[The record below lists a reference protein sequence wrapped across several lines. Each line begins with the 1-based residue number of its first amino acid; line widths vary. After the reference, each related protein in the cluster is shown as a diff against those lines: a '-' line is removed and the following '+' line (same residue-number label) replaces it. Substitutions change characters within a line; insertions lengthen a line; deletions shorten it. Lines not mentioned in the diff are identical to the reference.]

1 MANAKYVFVVDA
13 DPSARMG
20 IARLM
25 RSANYEVRDFDSAKS
40 FLDALSSE
48 TPCSVVMDVSLPELS
63 CDELVEQLEARG
75 LELPIIVVTTH
86 DDAETRRNA
95 QKLKAAG
102 FFRKPVDGTALLDA
116 IEWSMRSRGQES
128 NSVNQ

>member
-1 MANAKYVFVVDA
+1 MVNTNCVFVVD
-13 DPSARMG
+13 DDSSARKG

-25 RSANYEVRDFDSAKS
+25 RSAHYEVRDFDSTSS
-40 FLDALSSE
+40 FLDALNSE
-48 TPCSVVMDVSLPELS
+48 IPCVVVLDIGMPELS
-63 CDELVEQLEARG
+63 CDELLEQLEARE
-75 LELPIIVVTTH
+75 LQLPIIVVTTL

-116 IEWSMRSRGQES
+116 IDWSMRSRGQNS
-128 NSVNQ
+128 NSVNI